1 MPKSRNRK
9 NHKQAVAKRRKGKT
23 DEMIRKMKF
32 YQEAFGPPKKAT
44 IDLHHVDMEFPEGD
58 PLMGEEALTA
68 VLEDIKR
75 FKEESLSENG
85 QVIIPS
91 ESVNVSPAESQSESE
106 SIYKVDVNLQEDLKP
121 AL

>member
-32 YQEAFGPPKKAT
+32 YQEAFGQPKKAT
-44 IDLHHVDMEFPEGD
+44 IDLHHVDMEFPQGD

-75 FKEESLSENG
+75 FNEGSSENG
-85 QVIIPS
+85 QVVIPS
-91 ESVNVSPAESQSESE
+91 ESVNISPADSLSESDP
-106 SIYKVDVNLQEDLKP
+106 IDKIDVNLREDLKP